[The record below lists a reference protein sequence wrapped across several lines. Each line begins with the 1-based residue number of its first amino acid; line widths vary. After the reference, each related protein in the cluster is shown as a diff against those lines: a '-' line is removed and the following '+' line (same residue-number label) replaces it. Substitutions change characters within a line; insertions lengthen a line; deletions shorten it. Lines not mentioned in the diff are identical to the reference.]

1 MSATGKSTVVRELAR
16 RGYKAIDADDGLTE
30 PLLDGR
36 QRWREEAVAALLDA
50 DDVPIV
56 FLAGCEDNIVGFLPR
71 FDRII
76 LLSAPVETL
85 LERLATRPNNP
96 FGKRPG
102 ELARV
107 LRDRRPRDRHHR
119 ADRRGRRRGA
129 ARLAPGRRPRV
140 TARPCALR
148 GFVSAAP

>member
-30 PLLDGR
+30 PLPDGR

-50 DDVPIV
+50 EDAPIV
-56 FLAGCEDNIVGFLPR
+56 FLAGCEDNMVGFLPR

-85 LERLATRPNNP
+85 VERLATRPNNP
-96 FGKRPG
+96 FGKHPG

-107 LRDRRPRDRHHR
+107 LRDREEFEPQLRAL
-119 ADRRGRRRGA
+119 ADREIDTT
-129 ARLAPGRRPRV
+129 APIDAVVAEVLRV
-140 TARPCALR
+140 SLPDADTA
-148 GFVSAAP
+148 

>member
-76 LLSAPVETL
+76 LLSAPVDTL
-85 LERLATRPNNP
+85 VERLATRPNNP

-107 LRDRRPRDRHHR
+107 LRDREEFEPQLR
-119 ADRRGRRRGA
+119 A
-129 ARLAPGRRPRV
+129 LADHEIDTTAPIDAVVAEVLRV
-140 TARPCALR
+140 SLPDADPA
-148 GFVSAAP
+148 